1 MHEVVELAPG
11 MGVETGCRLV
21 QKQQLGP
28 PDNAYG
34 NVHPAAL
41 AAGERRSSS
50 PRARRGQRSRSTR
63 PRHKDASA
71 PASRTVR
78 RTYPDER
85 ATPAP
90 STCRGRA
97 RTVTPPRRE
106 PAPSLVTPRRVH
118 TKHPDL
124 PGRAHPEPLQ
134 NLDGGRLASPVRP
147 EQGQHLTPPRNEL
160 DTPQDVNRPI
170 PHPQITYVDHHALS
184 RVLDVAR
191 QPAQLSHHSSLLL
204 DLSSVTNH
212 SGSTTYHMVCKTHSP
227 RKVCR
232 APGLWRDSLGG
243 LERVPIPVSDG
254 RQRQCVQAYMFHTP
268 WNPAPRFRG
277 DKLR

>member
-124 PGRAHPEPLQ
+124 PGRSHPEPLQ

-160 DTPQDVNRPI
+160 DTLKTSTDPYRI
-170 PHPQITYVDHHALS
+170 RRSRTSITTPSPVSSTLRGSLPSSLIIVLHSLI
-184 RVLDVAR
+184 RVL
-191 QPAQLSHHSSLLL
+191 
-204 DLSSVTNH
+204 
-212 SGSTTYHMVCKTHSP
+212 
-227 RKVCR
+227 
-232 APGLWRDSLGG
+232 
-243 LERVPIPVSDG
+243 
-254 RQRQCVQAYMFHTP
+254 
-268 WNPAPRFRG
+268 
-277 DKLR
+277 